1 MRHGS
6 LFSGIG
12 GFDLAAQWMGWEN
25 VFHCENSK
33 FCKSILEYYWP
44 KAISYDDIKET
55 DFSVH
60 RGQVDI
66 VTGGFPCQP
75 YSAAG
80 KRLGR
85 DDERH
90 LWPQMF
96 RAIREIEPR
105 WIVGENVRGLLNWN
119 EGVVLDEIYA
129 DLEAEGYEV
138 ETFVLPAV
146 GVNAPHRRERVWIVA
161 HSKHSGYKANRRA
174 QEETRGISQEHREKM
189 GGGESNGTDIPRPE
203 IQQTTTNSNSKVS
216 QRWDEGRET
225 QGSAIPKE
233 RAKSFDSANARD
245 SDNEGLQGRKNDGSA
260 REIGQERNQQS
271 SRRFQSAW
279 QDFPTQS
286 PVCGGD
292 DGIPRQLDAI
302 TFPRWR
308 KESIM
313 AYGNAIVPQVASQI
327 FKAIELYESAH

>member
-44 KAISYDDIKET
+44 KAISYDDIKQT

-66 VTGGFPCQP
+66 VTGGFPSQP

-80 KRLGR
+80 KRLVR

-96 RAIREIEPR
+96 RAIREIKPR

-138 ETFVLPAV
+138 ETYVLPAV
-146 GVNAPHRRERVWIVA
+146 GVNAPHRRDRVWIVA
-161 HSKHSGYKANRRA
+161 HR
-174 QEETRGISQEHREKM
+174 
-189 GGGESNGTDIPRPE
+189 
-203 IQQTTTNSNSKVS
+203 
-216 QRWDEGRET
+216 
-225 QGSAIPKE
+225 
-233 RAKSFDSANARD
+233 NAPD
-245 SDNEGLQGRKNDGSA
+245 TLHKGLQGAASKR
-260 REIGQERNQQS
+260 IQESKGGRS
-271 SRRFQSAW
+271 RFQNSIPSRFSRCDW
-279 QDFPTQS
+279 QKFPTQP

-292 DGIPRQLDAI
+292 DGIPRELDGI
-302 TFPRWR
+302 TFPKWR
-308 KESIM
+308 KESIK
-313 AYGNAIVPQVASQI
+313 AYGNAIVPQVVVQI
-327 FKAIELYESAH
+327 FKTIEAYETI